1 MHWSTNYS
9 NLKLHRNSRGRYII
23 SFYIDGRR
31 FRFSH
36 GKCLGCTIKPNSLSG
51 EAKDR
56 ASIEL
61 LSRFKAALDEG
72 WTPLS
77 IEQNKT
83 CYESLME
90 FTPSPSLSLG
100 YQKELAK
107 TANQFSGFLKA
118 QELTSLPHSALNKRI
133 VHDYLTTSST
143 TPSSF
148 NHERARLSSILG
160 HIMDEQ
166 DLPNPCARIATK
178 KTKQS
183 LHKPFEDVSAVLEDI
198 RSFNEN
204 LFLCCLLTYGCLLR
218 PHREIRQLT
227 WGDFSDD
234 LTFISLSGDRNKSGR
249 NRIVPVTSSVRAY
262 LTPKER
268 HLNVFSDSPTPF
280 NQDYFKTLWGRYKAQ
295 SELIQPE
302 QTLYSFRHTGAI
314 DVFKRSESLELLRRA
329 LGHTSVLATTNY
341 LRGLPLLTL
350 NEEEMP
356 HFPELRG
363 TKLK

>member
-61 LSRFKAALDEG
+61 LSRFKATLDKG
-72 WTPLS
+72 WTPES

-107 TANQFSGFLKA
+107 TANQFIGFLKA
-118 QELTSLPHSALNKRI
+118 QELTSLPHSELNKRI
-133 VHDYLTTSST
+133 VHDYLTTTST

-148 NHERARLSSILG
+148 NHERARLSSIVGQIWDQKWWRTVGVRKTNDGLRVVDG
-160 HIMDEQ
+160 YMIPFIYAHSTFVENRGGKWQ
-166 DLPNPCARIATK
+166 FVLPDSYDPEVFVQRIK
-178 KTKQS
+178 K
-183 LHKPFEDVSAVLEDI
+183 
-198 RSFNEN
+198 
-204 LFLCCLLTYGCLLR
+204 LT
-218 PHREIRQLT
+218 T
-227 WGDFSDD
+227 SSKDD
-234 LTFISLSGDRNKSGR
+234 LGNPQTFGKSD
-249 NRIVPVTSSVRAY
+249 TSYEILQLVA
-262 LTPKER
+262 
-268 HLNVFSDSPTPF
+268 
-280 NQDYFKTLWGRYKAQ
+280 
-295 SELIQPE
+295 
-302 QTLYSFRHTGAI
+302 
-314 DVFKRSESLELLRRA
+314 ES
-329 LGHTSVLATTNY
+329 
-341 LRGLPLLTL
+341 
-350 NEEEMP
+350 M
-356 HFPELRG
+356 
-363 TKLK
+363 K

>member
-31 FRFSH
+31 FRYSH

-56 ASIEL
+56 ASIVL
-61 LSRFKAALDEG
+61 LSRFKAALDKG
-72 WTPLS
+72 WTPES

-83 CYESLME
+83 CFESLME

-107 TANQFSGFLKA
+107 TANQFISFLKA
-118 QELTSLPHSALNKRI
+118 QQLTSLPHSELNKRI
-133 VHDYLTTSST
+133 VHDYLTTTST
-143 TPSSF
+143 TPSGF
-148 NHERARLSSILG
+148 NHERARLSSIVRQ
-160 HIMDEQ
+160 IMDEQ

-183 LHKPFEDVSAVLEDI
+183 PHKPFEDVSAVLEDI
-198 RSFNEN
+198 KSFNEN

-227 WGDFSDD
+227 WGDFSDE

-249 NRIVPVTSSVRAY
+249 NRIVPVTSSVRAH
-262 LTPKER
+262 LSPKER
-268 HLNVFSDSPTPF
+268 HLNIFSGSSTPF

-295 SELIQPE
+295 SEIIQLE

-314 DVFKRSESLELLRRA
+314 DVFKRTGSLTVLQQAMGHASLA
-329 LGHTSVLATTNY
+329 VSLGY
-341 LRGLPLLTL
+341 LRNLEVPMLKD
-350 NEEEMP
+350 MP
-356 HFPELRG
+356 MFEL
-363 TKLK
+363 

>member
-1 MHWSTNYS
+1 MQWNTHYS
-9 NLKLHRNSRGRYII
+9 KLRLSHDSAGRAFIC
-23 SFYIDGRR
+23 FYLNGKRY
-31 FRFSH
+31 RFSH
-36 GKCLGCTIKPNSLSG
+36 GNCIDCNIKPNRLSG
-51 EAKDR
+51 EAKHR

-61 LSRFKAALDEG
+61 LSRFKAALDQG
-72 WTPLS
+72 WTPKS

-83 CYESLME
+83 CFESLMK
-90 FTPSPSLSLG
+90 FSPSPSLSLG

-107 TANQFSGFLKA
+107 TASQFIGFLKA
-118 QELTSLPHSALNKRI
+118 QELTSLPHSELNKRI
-133 VHDYLTTSST
+133 VHDYLTTTST

-148 NHERARLSSILG
+148 NHERARLSSIVG
-160 HIMDEQ
+160 QIMDQQ

-178 KTKQS
+178 KTRQS
-183 LHKPFEDVSAVLEDI
+183 LHKPFEDISAVLEDI
-198 RSFNEN
+198 KSFNEN

-227 WGDFSDD
+227 WGDFSDE

-249 NRIVPVTSSVRAY
+249 NRIVPVTQSVRAY

-268 HLNVFSDSPTPF
+268 HLNIFSGSPTPF

-314 DVFKRSESLELLRRA
+314 DVFKRTGSLTVLQQAMGHASLA
-329 LGHTSVLATTNY
+329 VSLGY
-341 LRGLPLLTL
+341 LRNLEIPILTADS
-350 NEEEMP
+350 MP
-356 HFPELRG
+356 SF
-363 TKLK
+363 